1 MSPRAPSIVG
11 LSCALVSLAPSALAE
26 GQAPMAEPSGRAVDA
41 PTVGQPTPPPPP
53 PPGPPV
59 VPPGQTAP
67 PAPVDPRAVPPYYY
81 PPYPPP
87 YHPGPAPY
95 PYYPPAPPAPPA
107 LAPVKPKPPPLHF
120 AIRVNPFDL
129 IMRRLSFEGE
139 VTVWGPLTVGVMPS
153 WVWGSPV
160 DHVDEQGASVLGTVS
175 VYFQGQALR
184 GFFVRAF
191 GGYEQVDATLSHP
204 ANAASKSTETL
215 QTGLF
220 GAYFG
225 NSTVFGEAGGF
236 NLSGGIGLAVATSD
250 PVTIDVSSGQAGVGN
265 ARVVYF
271 DDASRFRVLG
281 NVGLG
286 IAF

>member
-1 MSPRAPSIVG
+1 MSRRASSIAG
-11 LSCALVSLAPSALAE
+11 LASGLMALAPSALAE
-26 GQAPMAEPSGRAVDA
+26 APPVGVGG
-41 PTVGQPTPPPPP
+41 PTAP

-59 VPPGQTAP
+59 VPPGQAGPPQLGPPPPPP
-67 PAPVDPRAVPPYYY
+67 PAAQPPPYYPPY

-87 YHPGPAPY
+87 YYPGAAPY
-95 PYYPPAPPAPPA
+95 PYYPPSPAAPPAKVEA
-107 LAPVKPKPPPLHF
+107 PKPPPLRF
-120 AIRVNPFDL
+120 AARVSPFDL
-129 IMRRLSFEGE
+129 IMRRLSFEAE
-139 VTVWGPLTVGVMPS
+139 VAVWGPLAVGAMGS
-153 WVWGSPV
+153 WIWGSPV
-160 DHVDEQGASVLGTVS
+160 DHMDEQGAAVLGTVS

-204 ANAASKSTETL
+204 VSPAARATETL

-220 GAYFG
+220 GAFFG
-225 NSTVFGEAGGF
+225 NSTVFGRGAGF

-250 PVTIDVSSGQAGVGN
+250 PVTITTSAGQPGVGD

-281 NVGLG
+281 NVGVG
-286 IAF
+286 VAF